1 MFAVKN
7 NSSAS
12 TLTSSITNKNADA
25 FIQPKMNENA
35 SENNIDVEADQAANQ
50 TISKNQNISSSFF
63 SSQPAI
69 KEPEEE
75 VQKQQSEETQQT
87 ASETTV
93 IAKSTGG
100 NNTPS
105 KEEGEGEGKLDQQ
118 KNEGVS
124 DSKDT
129 SSASTGE
136 GQINSDTTTGADITT
151 TSKTASQSTS
161 NSVEKTEE
169 SVEED
174 KEEGEK
180 EKVKETAIP
189 KAPTRPEDD
198 PAYKAQI
205 KKTEDAKTE
214 KSQHPDPTTKVG
226 EQKAA
231 GHASPASQT
240 KKGNQEAHAE
250 SLNAVSEKKREPFT
264 PKGFKEML
272 KQNLNDLEKQ
282 LPKNSDEAKEF
293 RDDKPIDGIKK
304 NISGQVTSE
313 SDKLAGPMKQEADK
327 PAPDVGVAPVEATPL
342 PPTNPGTTPKP
353 LDAKASIPKPKTSQE
368 ISMEK
373 ESQSLDDYMAENEIK
388 DEQLAKSNEPKFT
401 GALEEKNNAQKEAKL
416 APVKYRKKEKAQ
428 LSKAQKTAAADS
440 TQGLDQMQAAKL
452 LSENNVLQN
461 QTTNKDS
468 DKTEKEKIY
477 AEFEKIYNDTK
488 KTVTDSLEKLSDDVD
503 KKFSSEAE
511 SAQKSFEKNVEDGLG
526 DIYGWTVVD
535 DWLFGEDTEAIER
548 LFRKEKS
555 KFISKMDTVL
565 DDISVIISDGLNAA
579 LDAIAEGKRLSKEKF
594 DSLDESQKKLA
605 EDAFTDFND
614 QYAELEDTVYEKQE
628 ELAQGLAK
636 SYKENV
642 DSLRRKFDE
651 IKEKVSA
658 GWIGAA
664 LNALAGVVKAIM
676 KIKDLLLGLLSAAV
690 SAIGAIIS
698 DPIGFLSNLISGIKQ
713 GFENFGKNIK
723 KNIIQGLIEWLT
735 GSLGDVGIQ
744 IPDNLFSLSGIFSL
758 VTQMLGLTWDYFRGL
773 AVKMLGESVVAGM
786 EKAVEIFTIVKD
798 KGVEGLWDYIKE
810 QFSNLK
816 EMVMDAIRD
825 MVITK
830 VIEAGIKWVLGL
842 MSPAGAFVKAAMMII
857 DIVKFFVERAA
868 QIFELVQA
876 FINSIKALAAGNVSA
891 VAKGIEQALTKAIPV
906 LIGFLASLV
915 GITGLTG
922 KVQKIIKKVRKKID
936 KAMKKIILKA
946 KKAFNKILGKKKPKK
961 GDAKKIKDDNKNQK
975 PGKITAEDKAKHKKI
990 GTAIKKK
997 LDEKPKKKPKDFKE
1011 IYNSKRKIAKTLED
1025 KYQPQLKKGI
1035 NLMIEFQ
1042 PIEKDK
1048 GDKDIDIKV
1057 RIIPNDYI
1065 ATFNVP
1071 AGEEDNFKDA
1081 LMQALE
1087 KVAAKHNKRGK
1098 TEDFDKS
1105 IGKSKLKDEDLNT
1118 AALDEA
1124 KAKEANEH
1132 KDDNE
1137 EDSKKAKDKSKTIHQ
1152 RIAATQRKYARAA
1165 QARHVPNNTFGEG
1178 SGDYFIE
1185 TASNYYIVKKQE
1197 GIDNYSYTLGR
1208 SNSLLKLLQN
1218 AKEKVEEVDV
1228 NDTSA
1233 EDELTA
1239 LYKNKAVKGL
1249 IHKSSDHSGQN
1260 GKNIPTKWFEDQIA
1274 TSHSYLADLLQ
1285 KIVDARKKVGTG
1297 GIDPNLVAKKT
1308 RDLQRIDRLGITS
1321 EPQGEDSYT
1330 LLKFIQNKNSLES
1343 VDYFDDLRNEHI
1355 KIALPGS
1362 VTGKYPYHAF
1372 PLSPE
1377 EAKQWYETYPDR
1389 IDGSD
1394 KSVTFLA
1401 AILVEPS
1408 RWSVSHITNMLLLD
1422 ERSNLDNSSDAPK
1435 RMKGKTELEYT
1446 DDSKVYK
1453 HLSMTQQG
1461 SDPNRD
1467 TSKTHVPTSR
1477 DLNTET
1483 TNPVPENVTERDL
1496 AAIHRNTALKTKL
1509 ENEYTKEENASL
1521 TKEKRVEKLADLIEA
1536 YLNLTEE

>member
-12 TLTSSITNKNADA
+12 TLSSSITNRNTDA

-35 SENNIDVEADQAANQ
+35 SENNKNVEADQAANQ
-50 TISKNQNISSSFF
+50 TISKNENTSSSFF
-63 SSQPAI
+63 SSQPTI
-69 KEPEEE
+69 LKESEEE
-75 VQKQQSEETQQT
+75 VQKQDSEETQQT

-93 IAKSTGG
+93 IAKSIGG

-105 KEEGEGEGKLDQQ
+105 KEEGEGKLDQQ

-124 DSKDT
+124 DTKGT
-129 SSASTGE
+129 SPASTGE
-136 GQINSDTTTGADITT
+136 GQINSDTTTGADVTT

-169 SVEED
+169 STEED
-174 KEEGEK
+174 KEDGEK
-180 EKVKETAIP
+180 EKVKEAAIP

-214 KSQHPDPTTKVG
+214 KSQHPDPITKVG

-293 RDDKPIDGIKK
+293 RDDKPIDGIKE

-327 PAPDVGVAPVEATPL
+327 PAPDVGVAPVEAAPL

-388 DEQLAKSNEPKFT
+388 DEQLAISNEPKFT

-428 LSKAQKTAAADS
+428 LSKAQKTAATES

-594 DSLDESQKKLA
+594 DNLDESQKKLA

-642 DSLRRKFDE
+642 DSLREKFDE

-975 PGKITAEDKAKHKKI
+975 ADKITAEDRAKHKKI
-990 GTAIKKK
+990 GKTIKKK
-997 LDEKPKKKPKDFKE
+997 LDEKPEKEPKDFKE
-1011 IYNSKRKIAKTLED
+1011 FYNSKLKKAKALED

-1035 NLMIEFQ
+1035 NLDIVLKKLSNDEKDDDVDIKITIKPNNYEEDFAIELSNGLNIEFSVTNLIDAQ
-1042 PIEKDK
+1042 NDSSLSEVKKEKIVRQIEKVKAFETDL
-1048 GDKDIDIKV
+1048 V
-1057 RIIPNDYI
+1057 E
-1065 ATFNVP
+1065 
-1071 AGEEDNFKDA
+1071 GEGRKSDLIEH
-1081 LMQALE
+1081 L
-1087 KVAAKHNKRGK
+1087 RGK
-1098 TEDFDKS
+1098 DKEYTELQGFLYLPFIEEHQKAVASLQDEMASGSYAEIFAIERGGAALAEQIASNGMAPRLTQHVMDETGKGREKKKEIGNLIQDIRNHVQATPEGETIKITVAETFVGGGSASSVLKQLRKLIREFPNLHIKLLVLKQTLHTENNPGQLEEQKRSEKS
-1105 IGKSKLKDEDLNT
+1105 IAKKLKDDEYDTEGDLQLGIVRRIGPVDSRIQVAIASTRYILGEDVNFQSAKKIEDSNKPVIIFNGGEESIKMIKLSPKGETTARDIITGLVKGDLNHI
-1118 AALDEA
+1118 LD
-1124 KAKEANEH
+1124 
-1132 KDDNE
+1132 
-1137 EDSKKAKDKSKTIHQ
+1137 
-1152 RIAATQRKYARAA
+1152 
-1165 QARHVPNNTFGEG
+1165 
-1178 SGDYFIE
+1178 
-1185 TASNYYIVKKQE
+1185 
-1197 GIDNYSYTLGR
+1197 
-1208 SNSLLKLLQN
+1208 
-1218 AKEKVEEVDV
+1218 KV
-1228 NDTSA
+1228 
-1233 EDELTA
+1233 
-1239 LYKNKAVKGL
+1239 
-1249 IHKSSDHSGQN
+1249 
-1260 GKNIPTKWFEDQIA
+1260 
-1274 TSHSYLADLLQ
+1274 
-1285 KIVDARKKVGTG
+1285 R
-1297 GIDPNLVAKKT
+1297 
-1308 RDLQRIDRLGITS
+1308 
-1321 EPQGEDSYT
+1321 
-1330 LLKFIQNKNSLES
+1330 
-1343 VDYFDDLRNEHI
+1343 
-1355 KIALPGS
+1355 
-1362 VTGKYPYHAF
+1362 
-1372 PLSPE
+1372 
-1377 EAKQWYETYPDR
+1377 
-1389 IDGSD
+1389 
-1394 KSVTFLA
+1394 
-1401 AILVEPS
+1401 
-1408 RWSVSHITNMLLLD
+1408 
-1422 ERSNLDNSSDAPK
+1422 
-1435 RMKGKTELEYT
+1435 
-1446 DDSKVYK
+1446 
-1453 HLSMTQQG
+1453 
-1461 SDPNRD
+1461 
-1467 TSKTHVPTSR
+1467 
-1477 DLNTET
+1477 
-1483 TNPVPENVTERDL
+1483 
-1496 AAIHRNTALKTKL
+1496 
-1509 ENEYTKEENASL
+1509 
-1521 TKEKRVEKLADLIEA
+1521 
-1536 YLNLTEE
+1536 

>member
-7 NSSAS
+7 NTSAS
-12 TLTSSITNKNADA
+12 TLSSSITNKNSDA
-25 FIQPKMNENA
+25 FIQPKMNEST
-35 SENNIDVEADQAANQ
+35 SENNNDVEADQIANQ
-50 TISKNQNISSSFF
+50 TISKNKSTSSSFF
-63 SSQPAI
+63 SSQSTI
-69 KEPEEE
+69 LKEPEEE
-75 VQKQQSEETQQT
+75 IQKKEGEETQQT
-87 ASETTV
+87 ESEATIV
-93 IAKSTGG
+93 AKNAGTGE
-100 NNTPS
+100 NNTSS
-105 KEEGEGEGKLDQQ
+105 KQEGEDLQ
-118 KNEGVS
+118 KNEGS
-124 DSKDT
+124 EGTSENKNT
-129 SSASTGE
+129 SSTPSGE
-136 GQINSDTTTGADITT
+136 GQTSSDATTGADVTT
-151 TSKTASQSTS
+151 TSKTASQSAS

-169 SVEED
+169 STEED
-174 KEEGEK
+174 KEDNEK
-180 EKVKETAIP
+180 EKTKEAAIP

-198 PAYKAQI
+198 PAFKTQI

-231 GHASPASQT
+231 GHASPTSQT
-240 KKGNQEAHAE
+240 KKSNQEAHAE
-250 SLNAVSEKKREPFT
+250 SLNVVSEKKREPFT
-264 PKGFKEML
+264 PKGFKDML
-272 KQNLNDLEKQ
+272 KQNLSDLEKQ

-293 RDDKPIDGIKK
+293 RDDKPIDGIKE

-327 PAPDVGVAPVEATPL
+327 PAPDVGVPAVEATPL
-342 PPTNPGTTPKP
+342 PPTDPGTTPKP

-368 ISMEK
+368 ISMVK
-373 ESQSLDDYMAENEIK
+373 ESQSLDDYMTENEIK

-428 LSKAQKTAAADS
+428 LSKAQKTAATDS
-440 TQGLDQMQAAKL
+440 KQGLDQMQGAKL

-614 QYAELEDTVYEKQE
+614 QYADLEDTVYEKQE

-642 DSLRRKFDE
+642 NSLRGKFDE

-664 LNALAGVVKAIM
+664 LNALAAVVKAIM

-758 VTQMLGLTWDYFRGL
+758 VTQMLGLTWDYFREL
-773 AVKMLGESVVAGM
+773 AVKTLGESVVAGM

-876 FINSIKALAAGNVSA
+876 FVDSIKALAAGNVAA
-891 VAKGIEQALTKAIPV
+891 VAKGIEKALTKAIPV

-961 GDAKKIKDDNKNQK
+961 GDAKKIKEDNKNQK
-975 PGKITAEDKAKHKKI
+975 ADKITAEDRAKHKKI
-990 GTAIKKK
+990 GKDIKKK
-997 LDEKPKKKPKDFKE
+997 LDEKPEKEPKDFKE
-1011 IYNSKRKIAKTLED
+1011 FYNSKLKRAKVLED

-1035 NLMIEFQ
+1035 NLDIVLKKLSNDEKDDDVDIKITIKPNNYEEDFAIELSNGLNIEFSVTNLIDAQ
-1042 PIEKDK
+1042 NDSSLSEAKKEKIVKQIAKVKAFETDLVEGEGRKSDLIEHLRGKDK
-1048 GDKDIDIKV
+1048 EYTELQGFLYLPFIEEHQKAVDSLQDEMASDSYAEIFAIERGGAALAEQIAGNGMAPRLTQHVMDETGKGREKKKEIGNLIQDIRNLVQATPEGETIKITV
-1057 RIIPNDYI
+1057 AETFVGGGSASSVLKQLRKLIREFPNLHI
-1065 ATFNVP
+1065 KLLVLKQTLHTENNP
-1071 AGEEDNFKDA
+1071 GQLEEQKKS
-1081 LMQALE
+1081 E
-1087 KVAAKHNKRGK
+1087 
-1098 TEDFDKS
+1098 KS
-1105 IGKSKLKDEDLNT
+1105 IAKKLKDDKYDTEGDFQLGIVRRIGPVDSRIQVAIASTRYILGEDVNFQSAKKIEDSNKPVIIFNGGEESIKMIKLSPKGETTARDIITGLVKGDLNHI
-1118 AALDEA
+1118 LD
-1124 KAKEANEH
+1124 
-1132 KDDNE
+1132 
-1137 EDSKKAKDKSKTIHQ
+1137 
-1152 RIAATQRKYARAA
+1152 
-1165 QARHVPNNTFGEG
+1165 
-1178 SGDYFIE
+1178 
-1185 TASNYYIVKKQE
+1185 
-1197 GIDNYSYTLGR
+1197 
-1208 SNSLLKLLQN
+1208 
-1218 AKEKVEEVDV
+1218 KV
-1228 NDTSA
+1228 
-1233 EDELTA
+1233 
-1239 LYKNKAVKGL
+1239 
-1249 IHKSSDHSGQN
+1249 
-1260 GKNIPTKWFEDQIA
+1260 
-1274 TSHSYLADLLQ
+1274 
-1285 KIVDARKKVGTG
+1285 R
-1297 GIDPNLVAKKT
+1297 
-1308 RDLQRIDRLGITS
+1308 
-1321 EPQGEDSYT
+1321 
-1330 LLKFIQNKNSLES
+1330 
-1343 VDYFDDLRNEHI
+1343 
-1355 KIALPGS
+1355 
-1362 VTGKYPYHAF
+1362 
-1372 PLSPE
+1372 
-1377 EAKQWYETYPDR
+1377 
-1389 IDGSD
+1389 
-1394 KSVTFLA
+1394 
-1401 AILVEPS
+1401 
-1408 RWSVSHITNMLLLD
+1408 
-1422 ERSNLDNSSDAPK
+1422 
-1435 RMKGKTELEYT
+1435 
-1446 DDSKVYK
+1446 
-1453 HLSMTQQG
+1453 
-1461 SDPNRD
+1461 
-1467 TSKTHVPTSR
+1467 
-1477 DLNTET
+1477 
-1483 TNPVPENVTERDL
+1483 
-1496 AAIHRNTALKTKL
+1496 
-1509 ENEYTKEENASL
+1509 
-1521 TKEKRVEKLADLIEA
+1521 
-1536 YLNLTEE
+1536 